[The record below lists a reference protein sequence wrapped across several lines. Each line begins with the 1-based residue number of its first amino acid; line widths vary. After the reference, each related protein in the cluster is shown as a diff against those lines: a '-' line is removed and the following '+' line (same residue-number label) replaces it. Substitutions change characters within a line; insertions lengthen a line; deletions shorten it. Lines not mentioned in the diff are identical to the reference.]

1 MFLMIKKSEAIHNYT
16 QNKFKFSQY
25 FSCLFDNKQQKSD
38 ESIKSCSNTLVNDS
52 NMDPESQIKFLN
64 QQVISMN
71 KQINFLKKENDDLKV
86 NVNNIKIVC
95 VELCDILERTTY
107 RQKIRHN
114 YAKPL
119 KSALKKPKITN
130 KLDESGY
137 PELIPNKASDSG
149 YSELIPN
156 KASDSGYPELIPNK
170 ASDSGYPELIPN
182 KANAEAKTD
191 KPESDLISDNSNSET
206 IIKTS
211 IDPHTKPINKIT
223 QYKSSHKKIKKKV
236 KWGYVPPH
244 KFKLPIY

>member
-16 QNKFKFSQY
+16 QNKFKFSKY
-25 FSCLFDNKQQKSD
+25 FSCFLNNKQQKSD

-52 NMDPESQIKFLN
+52 NIIFNNMDPESQIKFLN
-64 QQVISMN
+64 QQFISMN
-71 KQINFLKKENDDLKV
+71 KQINFLKKENNELKV

-149 YSELIPN
+149 Y
-156 KASDSGYPELIPNK
+156 
-170 ASDSGYPELIPN
+170 PELIPN

-191 KPESDLISDNSNSET
+191 KPESDLMSDNSNSEI
-206 IIKTS
+206 IIKTN
-211 IDPHTKPINKIT
+211 PKPINKIT

>member
-137 PELIPNKASDSG
+137 PELIPN
-149 YSELIPN
+149 I
-156 KASDSGYPELIPNK
+156 

>member
-130 KLDESGY
+130 KLD
-137 PELIPNKASDSG
+137 
-149 YSELIPN
+149 
-156 KASDSGYPELIPNK
+156 DSGYPELIPNK
-170 ASDSGYPELIPN
+170 ASDSGYQELIHN

>member
-16 QNKFKFSQY
+16 QNKFKFSKY
-25 FSCLFDNKQQKSD
+25 FSCLFDNKQQKLD

-156 KASDSGYPELIPNK
+156 KA
-170 ASDSGYPELIPN
+170 
-182 KANAEAKTD
+182 NAEAKTD
-191 KPESDLISDNSNSET
+191 KPESDLMSDNSNSET
-206 IIKTS
+206 IIKTNS
-211 IDPHTKPINKIT
+211 KPINKIT

>member
-1 MFLMIKKSEAIHNYT
+1 MFLMNKKSETTYNYT
-16 QNKFKFSQY
+16 KNKFQLSQY
-25 FSCLFDNKQQKSD
+25 FSCFSDNKQQKLD

-52 NMDPESQIKFLN
+52 NTIFNNMDPESQIKFLN
-64 QQVISMN
+64 QQVIYMN

-86 NVNNIKIVC
+86 NINNIKIVC

-130 KLDESGY
+130 KLD
-137 PELIPNKASDSG
+137 
-149 YSELIPN
+149 
-156 KASDSGYPELIPNK
+156 
-170 ASDSGYPELIPN
+170 DSGYPELIPN

-191 KPESDLISDNSNSET
+191 KPESDLMSDNSNSET

-236 KWGYVPPH
+236 KWGYIPPH